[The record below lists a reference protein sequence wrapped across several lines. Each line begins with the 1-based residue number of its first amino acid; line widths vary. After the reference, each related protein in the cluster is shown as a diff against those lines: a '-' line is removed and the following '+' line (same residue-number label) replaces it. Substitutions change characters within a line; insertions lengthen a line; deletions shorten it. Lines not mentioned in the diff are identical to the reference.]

1 VTQESESLSFRF
13 GSSKKEEDA
22 VQSPTGRDTHL
33 ALLELKTSA
42 LERRFQAFVRDVLV
56 FVALSLLVFPLL
68 LQWLVPTLTTVPV
81 LALSVAL
88 AALLVGIP
96 AWRRERREARAL
108 AQRRQQIYLSIRP
121 DVFNP

>member
-1 VTQESESLSFRF
+1 MEP
-13 GSSKKEEDA
+13 
-22 VQSPTGRDTHL
+22 PTGRDTHL

>member
-1 VTQESESLSFRF
+1 MEP
-13 GSSKKEEDA
+13 
-22 VQSPTGRDTHL
+22 PTGRDTHL

-42 LERRFQAFVRDVLV
+42 LERRFQAFVRDALV

-68 LQWLVPTLTTVPV
+68 LQWLLPTLTTVPV
-81 LALSVAL
+81 LALSVVL